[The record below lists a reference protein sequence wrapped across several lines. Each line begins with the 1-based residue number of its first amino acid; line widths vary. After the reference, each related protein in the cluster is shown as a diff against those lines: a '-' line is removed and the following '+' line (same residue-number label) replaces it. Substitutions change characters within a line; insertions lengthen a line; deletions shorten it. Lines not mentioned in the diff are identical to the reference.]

1 MSEVAEQEVDWLEGN
16 LEEKREEQR
25 VKQVEFAKLY
35 EVFVNTA
42 RGRELLEYWE
52 KTILDVDTPIES
64 SLQRYANDEGVRRF
78 IRSIRQQIRI
88 AQGSF

>member
-16 LEEKREEQR
+16 QAEKREELR

-35 EVFVNTA
+35 EVFVSTA

-52 KTILDVDTPIES
+52 RTILDVDTPIES

>member
-16 LEEKREEQR
+16 VEEKREEQR
-25 VKQVEFAKLY
+25 VKQIQFAKLY

-52 KTILDVDTPIES
+52 RTILDVDTPIDS